1 MFKGTSGF
9 SRFMN
14 MLADILLCGI
24 LWVVCSLPLLTCGTA
39 TTAAYYAMAKSVRH
53 KEGYVAKEFFRSFKA
68 NIKQMLLMTV
78 FFWVITIVLAAEI
91 VMCWMNEGPLTNAFF
106 VIEIG
111 LALLLFGHAV
121 WVCPLVSR
129 FNKKNWE
136 LIKMAAIV
144 MFKYLY
150 ITIAVLVLFAAS
162 VVGIIMTRGFGI
174 WFIPGICMFVSSLP
188 IEWALRKM
196 MPPVD
201 PDSEEG
207 QKWYYQDFK
216 RKKDNV

>member
-1 MFKGTSGF
+1 
-9 SRFMN
+9 MN

-24 LWVVCSLPLLTCGTA
+24 LWVLCSLPLITCGAA

-53 KEGYVAKEFFRSFKA
+53 KEGYLAREFFRSFKA
-68 NIKQMLLMTV
+68 NLKQMLILGL
-78 FFWVITIVLAAEI
+78 FFWIIAIILAVEI
-91 VMCWMNEGPLTNAFF
+91 VMCWMNEGTITNAFF
-106 VIEIG
+106 VIEVG
-111 LALLLFGHAV
+111 LMLLLFGHAV

-129 FNKKNWE
+129 FNKNNVE
-136 LIKMAAIV
+136 VIKTAAFV
-144 MFKYLY
+144 MFKYLP
-150 ITIAVLVLFAAS
+150 ITVAVLILFFAS
-162 VVGIIMTRGFGI
+162 VVGIYMTRGFGA
-174 WFIPGICMFVSSLP
+174 FFLPGICMFISSLP
-188 IEWALRKM
+188 IEWVLRKM